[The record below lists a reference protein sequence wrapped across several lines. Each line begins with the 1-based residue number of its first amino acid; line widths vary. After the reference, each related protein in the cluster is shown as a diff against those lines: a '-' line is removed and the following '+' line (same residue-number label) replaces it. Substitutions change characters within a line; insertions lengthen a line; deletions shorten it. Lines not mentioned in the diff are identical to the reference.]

1 MKMSMLDLTGDA
13 ALYDRLSD
21 RAAVVAK
28 RLVLERGLVT
38 LDDLTPEVSCAVL
51 KAAWREA
58 ASDLL
63 PAAPSGPLGAEIDD
77 WVDGLIL
84 DVPVSGEGMSACTE
98 RPCPDGRADD

>member
-1 MKMSMLDLTGDA
+1 MSMLDLTGDA

>member
-1 MKMSMLDLTGDA
+1 MRMAMLDLTGDA

-28 RLVLERGLVT
+28 RLVLESGLVT

-58 ASDLL
+58 ASEVL
-63 PAAPSGPLGAEIDD
+63 PAAPSASLWAEIDD
-77 WVDGLIL
+77 WVDGLL
-84 DVPVSGEGMSACTE
+84 PGVPTCEEGVS
-98 RPCPDGRADD
+98 